1 MVRRTGSLDSPPPSV
16 DVEVEFGA
24 RSRKGPPHSVN
35 DDHYLIVRLGRHQ
48 DLLLTSLP
56 DGEVP
61 NRFEEFGYGMMIAD
75 GQGSGETASRLAVS
89 TLNHLAI
96 YFGKWNVRVDEP
108 IADEIKDRARRFYQA
123 IDSLLVEASH
133 YSPRRL
139 QTTMTAVYTA
149 GTELFFAH
157 VGHSR
162 AYVFRDDQL
171 MQLTH
176 DHTIDGQPPAAA
188 AIVDVAPA
196 RDVQRVLTQT
206 LGGVGAGAPRIDVER
221 CGILNGDVVLLCTNG
236 LTDVADDT
244 QVANAL
250 RSHRTPD
257 EQCGALVDLAVNS
270 GGQDDVTVI
279 IAHYRIASRSDAEDG
294 EDGEPPRGNPS

>member
-1 MVRRTGSLDSPPPSV
+1 MAWD
-16 DVEVEFGA
+16 A
-24 RSRKGPPHSVN
+24 
-35 DDHYLIVRLGRHQ
+35 
-48 DLLLTSLP
+48 
-56 DGEVP
+56 
-61 NRFEEFGYGMMIAD
+61 
-75 GQGSGETASRLAVS
+75 GETASRLAVS
-89 TLNHLAI
+89 TLVHLAI

-108 IADEIKDRARRFYQA
+108 IADEMMDRAQRFYRT
-123 IDSLLVEASH
+123 IDSLLLQASH

-139 QTTMTAVYTA
+139 QTTLTAVYTA

-176 DHTIDGQPPAAA
+176 DHTIDRDRLPQA
-188 AIVDVAPA
+188 AIVDIATSA
-196 RDVQRVLTQT
+196 RDLQRIVTET

-221 CGILNGDVVLLCTNG
+221 CGLLDGDVVLLCTNG
-236 LTDVADDT
+236 LTDVVDDT
-244 QVANAL
+244 QIANAL

-270 GGQDDVTVI
+270 GGHDDVTVVV
-279 IAHYRIASRSDAEDG
+279 AHYRIASRSDAEDG